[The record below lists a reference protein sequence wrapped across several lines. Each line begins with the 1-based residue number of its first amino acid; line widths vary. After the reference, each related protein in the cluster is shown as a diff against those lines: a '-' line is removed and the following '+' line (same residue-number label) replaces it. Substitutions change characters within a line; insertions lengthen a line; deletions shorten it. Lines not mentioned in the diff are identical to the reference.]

1 MPEEKINELKVKL
14 SGTVNVP
21 RELLTNATLD
31 LKIKNADCLDYRLVN
46 KQNGE
51 YDKVY
56 NVKVSELS
64 QVEFIK
70 DKEKMI
76 GEKKKS
82 ASQRLRGRA
91 FIWCEENDMTSP
103 EDFYQMI
110 TNKII
115 NNFDL
120 VVEFLKNK

>member
-1 MPEEKINELKVKL
+1 MADEKINEFKVKL
-14 SGTVNVP
+14 SGTLNVS

-31 LKIKNADCLDYRLVN
+31 LNIKNADCLDYRLVN
-46 KQNGE
+46 KQNGSF
-51 YDKVY
+51 DKVF

-64 QVEFIK
+64 EVIFIK

-91 FIWCEENDMTSP
+91 FIWCEENDSTDP
-103 EDFYQMI
+103 EAFYQLI

-120 VVEFLKNK
+120 LVEFLKDK

>member
-1 MPEEKINELKVKL
+1 MSTEIINELKVKL
-14 SGTVNVP
+14 SGTVNIP

-31 LKIKNADCLDYRLVN
+31 LKIINVDCLDYRLFN
-46 KQNGE
+46 RQDGS
-51 YDKVY
+51 YDKIF

-64 QVEFIK
+64 HVEFIK

-115 NNFDL
+115 NNFDI

>member
-1 MPEEKINELKVKL
+1 MSEKINELKVKL
-14 SGTVNVP
+14 SGMVNVP
-21 RELLTNATLD
+21 RELLTNSTLD
-31 LKIKNADCLDYRLVN
+31 LKINNADCLDYRLKN
-46 KQNGE
+46 NQDGSFN
-51 YDKVY
+51 KVY
-56 NVKVSELS
+56 SVKVSELS

-91 FIWCEENDMTSP
+91 FIWCEENDMTDP
-103 EDFYQMI
+103 EAFYQLI

-115 NNFDL
+115 QNFDL
-120 VVEFLKNK
+120 LVEFLKDK

>member
-1 MPEEKINELKVKL
+1 MSEKINEIKVKL
-14 SGTVNVP
+14 SGMINVS
-21 RELLTNATLD
+21 RALLTNATLD
-31 LKIKNADCLDYRLVN
+31 LNIRNADCLDYRLVN
-46 KQNGE
+46 KQDGS
-51 YDKVY
+51 YDKIF
-56 NVKVSELS
+56 NVKLSELS
-64 QVEFIK
+64 EVEFIK

-91 FIWCEENDMTSP
+91 FIWCEENDLTSP
-103 EDFYQMI
+103 EDFYQLI

-120 VVEFLKNK
+120 LVEFLKDK